1 MLIKGSLQHLMTHT
15 KTSIYEMISEINSAG
30 PRKQWISLWL
40 TEVNTE

>member
-15 KTSIYEMISEINSAG
+15 KISIYEMISEINSTG
-30 PRKQWISLWL
+30 PWEQWISLWL